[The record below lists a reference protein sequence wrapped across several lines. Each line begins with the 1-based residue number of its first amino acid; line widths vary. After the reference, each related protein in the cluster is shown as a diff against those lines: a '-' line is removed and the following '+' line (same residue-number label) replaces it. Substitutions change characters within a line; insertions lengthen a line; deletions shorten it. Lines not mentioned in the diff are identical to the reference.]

1 MDSIKFYL
9 RFNWIYEEFH
19 CKKNWFLSQF
29 KFLLE
34 EIKVLGSN
42 YNIKELIWSNQGF
55 NCIIIEVWWPIRTW
69 LKQSKTKDQTGIGA
83 KRKGSNYNLSK
94 DLITK
99 CQNVSDQTEN
109 GHFTSQNSHLKQ
121 TSFMDNC
128 SLPSPSS
135 TVSSNRNIGDVL
147 SLKALKSSWPLPAQ
161 GRLWPIKAGEKDEPR
176 RDRGGKRIR
185 RRNREAERK
194 MGRQSE
200 ERKERVQKKNRGE
213 EAVLEKPFHTVIF
226 VCSCKQQ
233 VPAPRRKTR
242 QRGRRRGQ
250 GE

>member
-1 MDSIKFYL
+1 
-9 RFNWIYEEFH
+9 
-19 CKKNWFLSQF
+19 
-29 KFLLE
+29 
-34 EIKVLGSN
+34 
-42 YNIKELIWSNQGF
+42 
-55 NCIIIEVWWPIRTW
+55 

-121 TSFMDNC
+121 TCFMDNC

-161 GRLWPIKAGEKDEPR
+161 GRLWPIKAGEKDE
-176 RDRGGKRIR
+176 
-185 RRNREAERK
+185 
-194 MGRQSE
+194 
-200 ERKERVQKKNRGE
+200 
-213 EAVLEKPFHTVIF
+213 
-226 VCSCKQQ
+226 
-233 VPAPRRKTR
+233 
-242 QRGRRRGQ
+242 
-250 GE
+250 